1 MELEMKLQSAPKSA
15 HPQGWSLNSCDV
27 MAGQNIK
34 KKYLCQI
41 SIKMLK
47 QHTDIQFQ
55 TQFYITFRLIHQ
67 KGAEKLVK
75 DELYM
80 MCSYLNTAS
89 NSKYSNFQLKISLQI
104 MGFCFDW

>member
-1 MELEMKLQSAPKSA
+1 MELEMDCLTLVCTKVCASS
-15 HPQGWSLNSCDV
+15 SSYDV

-34 KKYLCQI
+34 KKYLVMCQI

-55 TQFYITFRLIHQ
+55 THFYITQRLIHQ

-80 MCSYLNTAS
+80 M
-89 NSKYSNFQLKISLQI
+89 
-104 MGFCFDW
+104 